1 MPENRANAI
10 SAGGALEEA
19 PQSPIQKAPLS
30 QRARARPVYL
40 DALNPEQREAVET
53 LDGPVLVLA
62 GAGTGKT
69 RVLTT
74 RVAHILATGRAKP
87 YEVLAVTFTNKA
99 AREMKQRVGEIAGGI
114 AEGMPWLGTFHAI
127 GARILRSHAE
137 LVDLQPSFTI
147 LDTDDQ
153 LRLIKQ
159 VIQAANL
166 DEKRWPPRV
175 LASLIDGWKNRGV
188 SPDRLTDEDDHS
200 FADGRA
206 GELYAAYQ
214 QRLIDLNAVD
224 FGDLLLQGLR
234 LFRDNPEVLARYH
247 RKFKYLLV
255 DEYQDTNVAQYL
267 WLRLLAQGNHNVCCV
282 GDDDQSIYGW
292 RGAEVDNILRFEN
305 DFPGARVI
313 RLERNY
319 RSTGHILG
327 AASGLIAHNEG
338 RLGKTLHTQDGD
350 GEHVSVMGVWDDE
363 EEARLIGEDIEQL
376 QRQGHSLNDM
386 AILVRAS
393 FQMRAFE
400 DRFVTLGLPYRVIGG
415 PRFYERQEIKDAIAY
430 LEITLNP
437 ANDLKFER
445 ILNVPKRG
453 LGEATLKMLRA
464 HSRREGVPLARA
476 ARTLVETAELKP
488 KPRKALADLL
498 AQFDRWRAALE
509 QMPHTE
515 LAELILDESGY
526 TAMWQNDKSPQA
538 QTRLENLKELIRFM
552 GEFDS
557 LAGFLEHVSLVMD
570 AEQDSDGD
578 RVSLM
583 TLHAAKGLEFDTVFL
598 PGWEEGLF
606 PHQRALDDS
615 GMAGLEE
622 ERRLAHVGIT
632 RARKRAKITFAQNRR
647 VRGLWQA
654 ALPSRFV
661 DELPE
666 DHVEAEPAPTAYGF
680 AAPGSDYNVFDMA
693 EAAGRDTPGRR
704 RARAYQNGNHTAARA
719 PLTIDGTLVASETAD
734 AASFD
739 TGERVFHQKF
749 GYGEIAQ
756 VDGNKLT
763 VDFDKA
769 GRKRVVASFVERH

>member
-1 MPENRANAI
+1 MARNHANAV
-10 SAGGALEEA
+10 SAEAA
-19 PQSPIQKAPLS
+19 PQTANKVPLS
-30 QRARARPVYL
+30 QRARARPPYL

-74 RVAHILATGRAKP
+74 RIAHILATGRAQP

-99 AREMKQRVGEIAGGI
+99 AREMKQRVGKITGGI
-114 AEGMPWLGTFHAI
+114 AEGMPWLGTFHSI

-147 LDTDDQ
+147 LDPDDQ

-159 VIQAANL
+159 VIQAEGL

-188 SPDRLTDEDDHS
+188 SADKLSEEDQFS

-206 GELYAAYQ
+206 GQLYAAYQ
-214 QRLIDLNAVD
+214 QRLVDLNAVD

-292 RGAEVDNILRFEN
+292 RGAEVDNILRFET
-305 DFPGARVI
+305 DFPGAQVI

-327 AASGLIAHNEG
+327 AASGLIAHNQG
-338 RLGKTLHTQDGD
+338 RLGKTLHTQDDDGD
-350 GEHVSVMGVWDDE
+350 QISVMGVWDDE

-376 QRQGHSLNDM
+376 QRDGHDLNDM

-430 LEITLNP
+430 LDITLNP

-445 ILNVPKRG
+445 ILNTPKRG
-453 LGEATLKMLRA
+453 LGEATLKVLRGHA
-464 HSRREGVPLARA
+464 RREGVPLARA

-515 LAELILDESGY
+515 LAELVLDESGY
-526 TAMWQNDKSPQA
+526 TAMWQQDKSPQA

-552 GEFDS
+552 GDFDS

-622 ERRLAHVGIT
+622 ERRLAYVGIT
-632 RARKRAKITFAQNRR
+632 RARKRSKITFAQNRR

-654 ALPSRFV
+654 AIPSRFV

-666 DHVEAEPAPTAYGF
+666 AHVEAEPAPTAYGF
-680 AAPGSDYNVFDMA
+680 AAPGSDFNVFDMA
-693 EAAGRDTPGRR
+693 QAAGRDTPGRR
-704 RARAYQNGNHTAARA
+704 RARAHQNGNGGSRA
-719 PLTIDGTLVASETAD
+719 PMTIDGTLVAAETAD
-734 AASFD
+734 APSFD
-739 TGERVFHQKF
+739 LGERIFHQKF
-749 GYGEIAQ
+749 GYGEITQ
-756 VDGNKLT
+756 IDGNKLT